1 MLQRFNKII
10 AETKTAVDMLIDE
23 HDRKKEYK
31 QNLAVERNQLAD
43 LISPKGIMKQ
53 EYLEQ
58 RRQFVGRFFLVGYVD
73 IDMENKEYNQAIT
86 QAELYD
92 KQGDKS
98 AYDESMDVAD
108 SLYDEML
115 AITNSKAQTIADVI
129 IGNRNEN
136 ISSYVVFNAGSRE
149 KLNKHDASF
158 SKTAI
163 ALKDELVERGT
174 NASLGNGVRSIMSF
188 NDNHMHAI
196 MSLVDTIQA
205 GPPEKSNFAAIAV
218 VDPNE
223 PKNPFIPTELQRS
236 IAKELTDGGVVQL
249 QSNRNFYQP
258 PIWTPVC

>member
-1 MLQRFNKII
+1 MLQKINKIATGAREVI
-10 AETKTAVDMLIDE
+10 EGYLDE
-23 HDRKKEYK
+23 REYIKEHK
-31 QNLAVERNQLAD
+31 QNLAIERNQLAD
-43 LISPKGIMKQ
+43 LISPKGVMKQ

-58 RRQFVGRFFLVGYVD
+58 RRRFIGRFFLVGYVD

-115 AITNSKAQTIADVI
+115 AITNSKAQTIADII

-149 KLNKHDASF
+149 NLDLHEASF
-158 SKTAI
+158 SKTAV
-163 ALKDELVERGT
+163 ALKDGLAERGT
-174 NASLGNGVRSIMSF
+174 NASLGSGIRSILPF
-188 NDNHMHAI
+188 NDNHMHGI
-196 MSLVDTIQA
+196 MSGVDHIQA

-236 IAKELTDGGVVQL
+236 ITKELTDGGVVQL

-258 PIWTPVC
+258 PLWTPIN